1 MKKIASILLLCCFTA
16 SLSGCAGDIF
26 EHTDTP
32 SYPALISDIIS
43 TPDVSSD
50 SIASSETLNTN
61 TETSSDASS
70 VQSAPVEPRPEDI
83 PALIPNTHGDITGS
97 GNTLYNANEV
107 CDYDDRLF
115 AKFQKVN
122 EPADLWDAPDGGLY
136 KDTADEIYDPEAAVK
151 FARAHWNDDL
161 DLCAPFVSRCLK
173 AGGLSVSSESSTA
186 LCMYLL
192 HSGLGFGTFVPI
204 NSDLTITLPEYA
216 APGDVAQV
224 LCPYEGS
231 MDHSLI
237 VVERDENDK
246 MHVCAHNFPD
256 SGKYPFRAGPGCGIC
271 SVGKVNEVFLFHFYT
286 KEEKAQLEAAEQ
298 SEKYIVLSELG
309 GYLIPQRYNR
319 EKAIEYAKNNPCD
332 GIGKFGAAHLSQVF
346 LEGGIYITYDFQS
359 ALFIQLLKSRLGMA
373 HSLYINNDR
382 TVTLPEYA
390 REGDAGFIYCNGDGT
405 FISSFLIAGADER
418 GRMIAYSYDEIND
431 GKSAF
436 KIDSVCPGCGAD
448 IREFVL
454 YHFDD

>member
-1 MKKIASILLLCCFTA
+1 MKKIIAMLLLCCLTA
-16 SLSGCAGDIF
+16 DLSGCAADIL
-26 EHTDTP
+26 EQTDIP
-32 SYPALISDIIS
+32 SDSAPILNTIS
-43 TPDVSSD
+43 TPGISSDGIVSSD
-50 SIASSETLNTN
+50 TLD
-61 TETSSDASS
+61 TSTDTSLDVSS
-70 VQSAPVEPRPEDI
+70 VQSTQTNPPEPRPEDI
-83 PALIPNTHGDITGS
+83 TEFVPNTHGDISDS
-97 GNTLYNANEV
+97 GNSLYNANEV
-107 CDYDDRLF
+107 YTYDDRLS

-204 NSDLTITLPEYA
+204 NSDLTVTLPDYA
-216 APGDVAQV
+216 VPGDVAQV

-231 MDHSLI
+231 MDHSTII
-237 VVERDENDK
+237 VEKDENGK
-246 MHVCAHNFPD
+246 MHVCAHNFSD

-286 KEEKAQLEAAEQ
+286 EEEKLAEQ
-298 SEKYIVLSELG
+298 NGSYTVLSELG
-309 GYLIPQRYNR
+309 GYLIPQRYDR
-319 EKAIEYAKNNPCD
+319 IKAVEYAKNHPCD

-346 LEGGIYITYDFQS
+346 LEGGGIYITYDFQS

-390 REGDAGFIYCNGDGT
+390 QEGDAGFVYCKGDGA
-405 FISSFLIAGADER
+405 FISSFLIAGTDER
-418 GRMIAYSYDEIND
+418 GRMISYSYDEIND

-436 KIDSVCPGCGAD
+436 KIDSVCPGCGEELK
-448 IREFVL
+448 EFVL
-454 YHFDD
+454 YHFND

>member
-1 MKKIASILLLCCFTA
+1 MKKFISMLLLCGFTA
-16 SLSGCAGDIF
+16 NLSGCAADFF
-26 EHTDTP
+26 EQTDTP
-32 SYPALISDIIS
+32 SIPISNIIS
-43 TPDVSSD
+43 APTVSSD
-50 SIASSETLNTN
+50 NTVSSKTLNTS
-61 TETSSDASS
+61 TETSSDTSEEQSS
-70 VQSAPVEPRPEDI
+70 QIDSPPQPRPEDI
-83 PALIPNTHGDITGS
+83 PEFVSNTHGDFLAG
-97 GNTLYNANEV
+97 GNSLYNANEV
-107 CDYDDRLF
+107 YDYDDRLF

-173 AGGLSVSSESSTA
+173 AGGLSVSSGSSTA

-204 NSDLTITLPEYA
+204 NSDLTITLPDYA
-216 APGDVAQV
+216 VPGDIAQV

-231 MDHSLI
+231 MDHSTII
-237 VVERDENDK
+237 VEKDENDK
-246 MHVCAHNFPD
+246 MHVCAHNFSD

-286 KEEKAQLEAAEQ
+286 EEEKLEAAEQ
-298 SEKYIVLSELG
+298 NGSYTVLSELG
-309 GYLIPQRYNR
+309 GYLIPQQYDR

-390 REGDAGFIYCNGDGT
+390 QEGDAGFIYCKGDGT
-405 FISSFLIAGADER
+405 FISSFLIAGTDER

-436 KIDSVCPGCGAD
+436 KIDSVCPGCGEEV
-448 IREFVL
+448 REFVL